1 MSYRMYCNVQYGL
14 GAHGALRPL
23 FPGSLTRNVY
33 RKKIPE
39 MTFNVPHVPPII
51 RVLLLVLLR
60 KQMRDLI
67 QVCARSMMVEDTRS
81 V

>member
-1 MSYRMYCNVQYGL
+1 MGHLDPFFREN
-14 GAHGALRPL
+14 
-23 FPGSLTRNVY
+23 LTRMQY

-60 KQMRDLI
+60 KQMRELI

>member
-1 MSYRMYCNVQYGL
+1 MGHLDPFFRE
-14 GAHGALRPL
+14 
-23 FPGSLTRNVY
+23 SLTTMVY

-39 MTFNVPHVPPII
+39 MTFNVPHVPPKI

-67 QVCARSMMVEDTRS
+67 QVCARSMMLEDTRS